1 MDIISDKS
9 SHASNFS
16 NEIFWSDYLN
26 LSFNTKI
33 FSQNSNYIYELG
45 NVYAAKNE
53 IDEGLSE
60 IIPNIKVYKRLASHI
75 KRFIEA
81 LDMLKISTKR
91 CVEDME
97 NQRKAMYQVAK
108 KLIKIRSKV
117 ESNLIATSNH
127 QQSNDDKFS

>member
-9 SHASNFS
+9 SQKSNFS

-33 FSQNSNYIYELG
+33 FSQSSDYIYELG
-45 NVYAAKNE
+45 NIYAAKNE

-97 NQRKAMYQVAK
+97 SQRKAMY
-108 KLIKIRSKV
+108 
-117 ESNLIATSNH
+117 
-127 QQSNDDKFS
+127 